1 MPVTGE
7 ASSVASTAAE
17 QGRLR
22 RTKAQLGHPIQEI
35 SDPNPPARPNM
46 PTISSLLLNPS
57 EPSPAPTTKKNHFS
71 PAKFRGLGCTAAAS
85 QQVSVPAAIRTSAD
99 WERRKANKKQKKGF
113 LKKSRAKNQGL
124 VSDGSNFGCNSSASC
139 VVAEDAWCGPGIG
152 FSAADAEC
160 VVAVGRRNT
169 ATEVPPRGKIDADRL
184 GQREVNSSLHSLV
197 NHWSFVLYDVI
208 WCFLGIEE
216 LLFFFWSYFNCKFLW
231 FLILLSLVGY

>member
-1 MPVTGE
+1 M
-7 ASSVASTAAE
+7 
-17 QGRLR
+17 
-22 RTKAQLGHPIQEI
+22 
-35 SDPNPPARPNM
+35 
-46 PTISSLLLNPS
+46 
-57 EPSPAPTTKKNHFS
+57 
-71 PAKFRGLGCTAAAS
+71 
-85 QQVSVPAAIRTSAD
+85 PAAIRTSAD

-197 NHWSFVLYDVI
+197 NH
-208 WCFLGIEE
+208 
-216 LLFFFWSYFNCKFLW
+216 
-231 FLILLSLVGY
+231 